1 MRPIV
6 PSMGSSSPEP
16 PHPAESHHSLALRFE
31 IALTL
36 RKNRGDQPCRRTTYG
51 LAQGARHRQ
60 RLGGLPLVGY
70 SARYGRSREE
80 SDVQVCLAHERR
92 YGVPVMAQSD
102 LETLEIVPDPVSL
115 IESMRAV
122 GYTTESAIADL
133 VDNSISAEAARV
145 AIEYDA
151 TGEPY
156 VAILDDG
163 RGMSASE
170 LTQAMRHGSRNPADR
185 RHPNDLGRFGLGLKT
200 ASLSQCR
207 VLTVISKQGGDLSAR
222 CWDLDVVQDSGRWL
236 VVVPT
241 TQTLQKLPMFS
252 QLAAMDKGTLVVW
265 QNFDRLSAGST
276 NLARE
281 FTTKFAGLREHLAL
295 VFHRFT
301 SREEGA
307 QPVSIRLNG
316 LALPS
321 RDPFIR
327 GNSYRQPLEGQI
339 IRHERGQVCVTPHVL
354 PPVSHLSPED
364 IEVAGGLEGLRGTQ
378 GFYVYRNRRLVIWG
392 TWFRLVPKQEF
403 FKLTRVQVDIPNTFD
418 DLWSLDIKKS
428 AAQPPEVIR
437 NRLTE
442 LIPHFA
448 ETSKR
453 TVTYPGRRT
462 GSAAYAPVWTRSE
475 PGHGRFRYDVNRDH
489 PTLVALAGEM
499 DESQRRQLD
508 VLLELISS
516 ALPLDGIYADMCSDR
531 RSRGDD
537 HALESLVRLASS
549 LHEATGMALSAI
561 LDTDPFIRH
570 PGLRDRI
577 IQKVQV

>member
-1 MRPIV
+1 MYGTVRCSRRSSCGRSEV
-6 PSMGSSSPEP
+6 RGSTREDLDV
-16 PHPAESHHSLALRFE
+16 EVSLA
-31 IALTL
+31 
-36 RKNRGDQPCRRTTYG
+36 
-51 LAQGARHRQ
+51 H
-60 RLGGLPLVGY
+60 
-70 SARYGRSREE
+70 GR
-80 SDVQVCLAHERR
+80 CC
-92 YGVPVMAQSD
+92 GVSVIEHSD

-133 VDNSISAEAARV
+133 VDNSISAEAEHIE
-145 AIEYDA
+145 IEYDA

-163 RGMSASE
+163 RGMSAPE
-170 LTQAMRHGSRNPADR
+170 LTQAMRHGSRNPVDL

-207 VLTVISKQGGDLSAR
+207 VLTVVSKQGGGLSAR
-222 CWDLDVVQDSGRWL
+222 CWNLDVVQESGRWL
-236 VVVPT
+236 VVVPSPEA
-241 TQTLQKLPMFS
+241 LRKLPMYGRLDALDS
-252 QLAAMDKGTLVVW
+252 GTLVVW
-265 QNFDRLSAGST
+265 QDFDRLSAGST
-276 NLARE
+276 NLVRE
-281 FTTKFAGLREHLAL
+281 FTTKFSGLREHLAL

-301 SREEGA
+301 SKEDGA
-307 QPVSIRLNG
+307 SPVTIKLNG

-327 GNSYRQPLEGQI
+327 GNSYRQPLEGQV
-339 IRHERGQVCVTPHVL
+339 IRHERGQVRVTPHVL
-354 PPVSHLSPED
+354 PPVSHLSQDD
-364 IEVAGGLEGLRGTQ
+364 IETAGGLEGLRGTQ

-428 AAQPPEVIR
+428 AAQPPEFIR

-448 ETSKR
+448 EASKR

-462 GSAAYAPVWTRSE
+462 GTAAYVPVWSRSE
-475 PGHGRFRYDVNRDH
+475 PAHGRFRYDVNRDH
-489 PTLVALAGEM
+489 PALVALAREM
-499 DESQRRQLD
+499 ADAQRRQLD
-508 VLLELISS
+508 VILDLISS

-537 HALESLVRLASS
+537 YALESLVKLASC
-549 LHEATGMALSAI
+549 LQETTGIALSAI

-577 IQKVQV
+577 IQKVQS

>member
-1 MRPIV
+1 M
-6 PSMGSSSPEP
+6 
-16 PHPAESHHSLALRFE
+16 SLAHV
-31 IALTL
+31 
-36 RKNRGDQPCRRTTYG
+36 RR
-51 LAQGARHRQ
+51 
-60 RLGGLPLVGY
+60 
-70 SARYGRSREE
+70 
-80 SDVQVCLAHERR
+80 C
-92 YGVPVMAQSD
+92 GVPVMAHSG

-133 VDNSISAEAARV
+133 VDNSISAEAEHV
-145 AIEYDA
+145 EIEYDA
-151 TGEPY
+151 TEEPY

-163 RGMSASE
+163 RGMSAPE
-170 LTQAMRHGSRNPADR
+170 LTQAMRHGSRNPADH

-207 VLTVISKQGGDLSAR
+207 VLTVISKQGGGLSAR
-222 CWDLDVVQDSGRWL
+222 CWNLDVVQESGRWL
-236 VVVPT
+236 VVVPAPEV
-241 TQTLQKLPMFS
+241 LQNLPMFS
-252 QLAAMDKGTLVVW
+252 RLEALDSGTLVVW
-265 QNFDRLSAGST
+265 QDFDRLSAGST

-281 FTTKFAGLREHLAL
+281 FTIKFSGLREHLAL

-301 SREEGA
+301 SKEDG
-307 QPVSIRLNG
+307 VSPISIKLNG
-316 LALPS
+316 LSLPS
-321 RDPFIR
+321 RDPFIC

-339 IRHERGQVCVTPHVL
+339 IRHERGKVRVTPHVL
-354 PPVSHLSPED
+354 PPVSHISQDE
-364 IEVAGGLEGLRGTQ
+364 IETAGGLEGLRGTQ

-428 AAQPPEVIR
+428 AAQPPEFIR

-448 ETSKR
+448 EASKR

-462 GSAAYAPVWTRSE
+462 GAAAYVPVWDRSE
-475 PGHGRFRYDVNRDH
+475 PGHGGFQYDLNRDH
-489 PTLVALAGEM
+489 PALIALAGEM
-499 DESQRRQLD
+499 DAGQRRQLD

-531 RSRGDD
+531 RSRVDD
-537 HALESLVRLASS
+537 HALESLVKLASS
-549 LHEATGMALSAI
+549 LQETTRIELSAI

-570 PGLRDRI
+570 PGLRDKI
-577 IQKVQV
+577 IQMIQS